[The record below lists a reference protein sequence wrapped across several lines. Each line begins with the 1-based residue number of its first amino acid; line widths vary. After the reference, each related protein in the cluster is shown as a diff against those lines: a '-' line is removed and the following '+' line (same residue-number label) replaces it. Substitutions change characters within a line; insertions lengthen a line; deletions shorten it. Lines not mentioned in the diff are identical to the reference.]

1 MPKLLYAFLVLSTSF
16 SGGCNFSDSY
26 KRMKTAHIVEI
37 WSLLLYKKRSNLTGG
52 KKKEFYL
59 MEIIFLTVIKI
70 VNYS

>member
-1 MPKLLYAFLVLSTSF
+1 MPKLLYAVLVLSTSF

-52 KKKEFYL
+52 KKKRILFNGDH
-59 MEIIFLTVIKI
+59 FF
-70 VNYS
+70 NNDQNS